1 MVNGG
6 GFCLLKI
13 LQILFSIIVAVLA
26 GYGLF
31 TKDFQFQ
38 AYITLFLG
46 LTMLVLGLQEFK
58 RNKKSSGWILIGV
71 FVFSI
76 IVSIY
81 GFMLNY

>member
-1 MVNGG
+1 M
-6 GFCLLKI
+6 LKI
-13 LQILFSIIVAVLA
+13 LQILFSIIVLVLA

-38 AYITLFLG
+38 AYMILFIG

-58 RNKKSSGWILIGV
+58 RNKKLSGWILIGV

>member
-13 LQILFSIIVAVLA
+13 LRIIFLIIAVAFA

-38 AYITLFLG
+38 GYMMLFLG
-46 LTMLVLGLQEFK
+46 LTTLVSGIQEFK
-58 RNKKSSGWILIGV
+58 RNKKIMGWLLIGG
-71 FVFSI
+71 FALLIF
-76 IVSIY
+76 VSIQS
-81 GFMLNY
+81 FMWIS

>member
-1 MVNGG
+1 MVNEG

-13 LQILFSIIVAVLA
+13 LQILFSIIVTVLA

-38 AYITLFLG
+38 AYMTLFLG
-46 LTMLVLGLQEFK
+46 LTMLVLGLREVK
-58 RNKKSSGWILIGV
+58 EIRNRLGGYLIGV

-76 IVSIY
+76 IVATHTV
-81 GFMLNY
+81 LC

>member
-1 MVNGG
+1 M
-6 GFCLLKI
+6 LKI
-13 LQILFSIIVAVLA
+13 LQILFSIIVLVLA

-38 AYITLFLG
+38 GYMILFLG

-58 RNKKSSGWILIGV
+58 RNKKSSGWMLIGV

-76 IVSIY
+76 IVFIY